1 MIPLLWCSPMEWSGE
16 GRKGGSATGSRK
28 GEAVFST
35 FSDHCRRPPPF
46 SRYTAEELWTD
57 PHRAQQM
64 LKYHLD
70 PDQDLAS
77 RNHAFIERSVGWLTE
92 RFDLGNGK
100 RVLDLGCG
108 PGLYSN
114 ALAQA
119 GASVTGVDFSQSSLA
134 FARSE
139 AGSQG
144 LDVDYI
150 HGNYLDLEV
159 PGAFDLALLIFG
171 DFCPLGPGQRRSLL
185 GRVKEWLR
193 PGGLFV
199 FDVSSLALLETVE
212 ESASYEEMA
221 EGGFWSPDPHFV
233 FTKRFKYPKE
243 LAYLDRYLVVESGR
257 HREFFNWIQCYDP
270 PGLGAELE
278 AAGWRLGA
286 TLGNV
291 AGDPFDPDAPFFAV
305 IAEPGV

>member
-1 MIPLLWCSPMEWSGE
+1 
-16 GRKGGSATGSRK
+16 
-28 GEAVFST
+28 VFST
-35 FSDHCRRPPPF
+35 IADHCRRPPPF

-57 PHRAQQM
+57 PHVARQM

-77 RNHAFIERSVGWLTE
+77 RNHAFIQRSVGWLTE
-92 RFDLGNGK
+92 RFHLGNGK
-100 RVLDLGCG
+100 QVLDLGCG

-114 ALAQA
+114 ALARE

-139 AGSQG
+139 ADSRG
-144 LDVDYI
+144 LEVDYI

-159 PGAFDLALLIFG
+159 PGAFDLVLLIFG
-171 DFCPLGPGQRRSLL
+171 DFCPLGPEQRRSLL

-193 PGGLFV
+193 PGGQFV
-199 FDVSSLALLETVE
+199 FDVSSLALFETVE
-212 ESASYEEMA
+212 ESASYGEMS

-233 FTKRFKYPKE
+233 FTKRFKYPTV

-270 PGLGAELE
+270 SGLGAELE
-278 AAGWRLGA
+278 EAGWRLEA
-286 TLGNV
+286 TFGNV

-305 IAEPGV
+305 IAEPEA